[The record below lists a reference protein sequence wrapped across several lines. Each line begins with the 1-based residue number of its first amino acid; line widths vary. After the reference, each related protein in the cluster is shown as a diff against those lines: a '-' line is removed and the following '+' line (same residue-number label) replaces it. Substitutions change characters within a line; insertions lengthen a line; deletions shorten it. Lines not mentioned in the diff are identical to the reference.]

1 MCPVSNMV
9 FLFKKFHYKTVFFAY
24 SERSSKHGTA
34 LVLLNTEIS
43 LKEKKVC
50 AWCFGSRNQNSFE
63 KSHDNEAIPAS
74 NQFSYSALSHFCLCF
89 LLILPPIIGT
99 LLSLL
104 PGHIES
110 LGTFEKLKA

>member
-24 SERSSKHGTA
+24 SERSSKDGTA

-43 LKEKKVC
+43 LNEKKAC
-50 AWCFGSRNQNSFE
+50 ACCFGSRNQNSFE
-63 KSHDNEAIPAS
+63 KSHDNEATPAS
-74 NQFSYSALSHFCLCF
+74 NQFSYSALSHFYLCF
-89 LLILPPIIGT
+89 LLVLPPIIGT

-104 PGHIES
+104 PSHIES